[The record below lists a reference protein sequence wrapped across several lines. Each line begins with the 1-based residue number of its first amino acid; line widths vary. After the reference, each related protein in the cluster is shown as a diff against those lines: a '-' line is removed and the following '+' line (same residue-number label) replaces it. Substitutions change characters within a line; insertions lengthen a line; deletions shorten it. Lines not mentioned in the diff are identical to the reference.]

1 MSFSWVKIGF
11 IIVTSKCCG
20 QEVRSGD
27 VREAVIGVGFS
38 VKRVMA
44 LWAESTTFVVYL

>member
-11 IIVTSKCCG
+11 IIVTSKCG
-20 QEVRSGD
+20 GNNVWPAEVW
-27 VREAVIGVGFS
+27 EAVIGVDFS